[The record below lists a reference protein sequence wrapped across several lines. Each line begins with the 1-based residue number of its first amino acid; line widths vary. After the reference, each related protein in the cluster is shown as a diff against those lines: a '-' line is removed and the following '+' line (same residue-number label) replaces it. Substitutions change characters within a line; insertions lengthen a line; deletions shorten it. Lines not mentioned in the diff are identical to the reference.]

1 MTRKILGALLGSL
14 CFAGIVPAAPNIVFI
29 FIDDIGWG
37 DMSCYGSPHQTKAAG
52 PITPNL
58 DAIAAEGIRFTD
70 GYVASPV
77 CSPSRVGV
85 LTGIEP
91 CRFAIH
97 DFLNNKGANDNRN
110 MNDWLD
116 EHTVTSARWFQRAG
130 YATGM
135 FGKWHMGGGRDVND
149 APFPQ
154 DYGFDESLTSF
165 EGMGDRILYLDD
177 GVQHGLSQQNADVP
191 GSIEWVEWELGADK
205 HTDAAIAFI
214 TDAVNEDRP
223 FYVHVP
229 HDDTHAPYD
238 TDPGKENDFDHI
250 TTNTNGKLFLSELHE
265 LDKEIGRLVD
275 AIDALGVADETLI
288 VIVGDNGAPDDNIET
303 LLNRNGGL
311 RGGKKSIWEG
321 GLRNPFI
328 IRMPGTVP
336 AGVVNTTTAV
346 STLDLFPTYCSM
358 AGLPE
363 PDAPLAGENMH
374 DVFLGAT
381 RPRATPMFWEF
392 ATNPN
397 IVASGPKLAMREGDF
412 KLLRDPDGSNR
423 RLFDMTTNQEE
434 DDAENLID
442 DPSHAARVAS
452 MEERLIAWY
461 REALLGQFDR
471 PRTGISSLED
481 GPAGVASVRYFWET
495 PEADWVPPMI
505 SRDLVDWDP
514 VAFDSSDAEIDFGT
528 LRWLEIPIPTGY
540 EDRAF
545 LRSDLPEAPSDP
557 SAAVYLVA
565 STGEIRRFTGVSAGL
580 FPLNTALGFAG
591 GESVATVAG
600 YGSYQGF
607 TQLPGGSVYGVT
619 GSGDVHEWATLQDWL
634 DGNTPVTASSG
645 AYNADEL
652 HGLSYNPLTGGI
664 YVIYEG
670 DHSARGDGDLG
681 EYPSLADFIND
692 TNAVVTASTY
702 GGNITNFYYPHEDA
716 PGNANDATPGS
727 NYFQVAGN
735 GNLEGWLSLEDY
747 AVNKPA
753 AGGREF
759 LQTGFGG
766 VVGGFAVME
775 VLPIHFVSST
785 GEIRVFTGMD
795 LGGTPVNGS
804 SLGDGILAG
813 TVAGYGSYQGF
824 TRVPGGAVY
833 GVASNGDVHEWSNVQ
848 SWVKG
853 GSPAT
858 VSTGA
863 YNPGEL
869 HGLSHDAATG
879 GVFVIYEGSNS
890 TRGDGDLGE
899 YPTLADF
906 IADTNAAVTPSV
918 YGGNILNYYYP
929 GEDTPGNANDAH
941 PGSNYFQ
948 VSGGGDLEG
957 WLTLGDYTVNKTGAG
972 GREFLQGGYGNAIGA
987 FAGTP

>member
-1 MTRKILGALLGSL
+1 MKKPILASLLL
-14 CFAGIVPAAPNIVFI
+14 AAVPLSAAPNFVFI

-37 DMSCYGSPHQTKAAG
+37 DMSCYGSPHLTKAGG

-116 EHTVTSARWFQRAG
+116 EHTVTASRWFQRAG

-177 GVQHGLSQQNADVP
+177 GVEHGLSQQNADVP

-205 HTDAAIAFI
+205 HTEAAIDFI
-214 TDAVNEDRP
+214 TRSVNEGKP

-250 TTNTNGKLFLSELHE
+250 TTNTNAKLFLSELHE

-288 VIVGDNGAPDDNIET
+288 VIVGDNGAPDDAIET

-336 AGVVNTTTAV
+336 SGVVNSTTSV
-346 STLDLFPTYCSM
+346 STLDLFPTYCAM
-358 AGLPE
+358 AGLPA

-381 RPRATPMFWEF
+381 RPRERAMFWEF

-397 IVASGPKLAMREGDF
+397 IVAQGPKLAMREGDL
-412 KLLRDPDGSNR
+412 KLLRNPDGSER
-423 RLFDMTTNQEE
+423 RLFDMTTNREE
-434 DDAENLID
+434 DDAENLINN
-442 DPSHAARVAS
+442 PAYAAQVAS
-452 MEERLIAWY
+452 MEARLLAWY
-461 REALLGQFDR
+461 REALLGEFDE
-471 PRTGISSLED
+471 PRTGISSIEE
-481 GPAGVASVRYFWET
+481 GAAGVESARFFWET
-495 PEADWVPPMI
+495 PPGDWLPPEI
-505 SRDLVDWDP
+505 SNNLVDWDP
-514 VAFDSSDAEIDFGT
+514 ADFEPSDAEIDFGT
-528 LRWLEIPIPTGY
+528 LRWLNVAIPAGH

-545 LRSDLPEAPSDP
+545 LRARLPEPAVIP
-557 SAAVYLVA
+557 SAPVHLV
-565 STGEIRRFTGVSAGL
+565 SSSGEIRRFTGVAGGE
-580 FPLNTALGFAG
+580 FPLQNGFGFSG
-591 GESVATVAG
+591 GESVGMVAA

-607 TQLPGGSVYGVT
+607 TQLPDGRVFGVS
-619 GSGDVHEWATLQDWL
+619 GSGDVHEWASAAAWVSGD
-634 DGNTPVTASSG
+634 PPSAASSG
-645 AYNADEL
+645 AYNPGEL
-652 HGLSYNPLTGGI
+652 HGLSYNPATGGI

-670 DHSARGDGDLG
+670 DSSSQGDGDLG
-681 EYPSLADFIND
+681 EYPTLTDFIDN
-692 TNAVVTASTY
+692 TNPVVTASAY
-702 GGNITNFYYPHEDA
+702 GGNTLNFYYPHEDA
-716 PGNANDATPGS
+716 PGNANDANPGS

-735 GNLEGWLSLEDY
+735 GNLEGWQSLEDY
-747 AVNKPA
+747 TVNKTGA
-753 AGGREF
+753 TGREF
-759 LQTGFGG
+759 LQSGFSD
-766 VVGGFAVME
+766 VIGGFAEME
-775 VLPIHFVSST
+775 ISPIHFVSGS
-785 GEIRVFTGMD
+785 GEIRLFTGMS
-795 LGGTPVNGS
+795 LGGTPVAGNP
-804 SLGDGILAG
+804 LGAGMLAG
-813 TVAGYGSYQGF
+813 TVAGYGGYQGF
-824 TRVPGGAVY
+824 TQVPGGAVY
-833 GVASNGDVHEWSNVQ
+833 GVAGNGDVHEWPSVQ
-848 SWVKG
+848 DWVKG
-853 GSPAT
+853 GTPIT
-858 VSTGA
+858 VGA
-863 YNPGEL
+863 GSYNPGEL
-869 HGLSHDAATG
+869 HGLSYDAATG
-879 GVFVIYEGSNS
+879 GVYVIYEGGNS
-890 TRGDGDLGE
+890 SRGDGDLGE
-899 YPTLADF
+899 YATLADF
-906 IADTNAAVTPSV
+906 IADANAAVTPSV

-929 GEDTPGNANDAH
+929 GEDAPGNANAAN

-957 WLTLGDYTVNKTGAG
+957 WLTLEDYTVNKTGAG
-972 GREFLQGGYGNAIGA
+972 GREFLQGGYGGAVGA
-987 FAGTP
+987 FATPP